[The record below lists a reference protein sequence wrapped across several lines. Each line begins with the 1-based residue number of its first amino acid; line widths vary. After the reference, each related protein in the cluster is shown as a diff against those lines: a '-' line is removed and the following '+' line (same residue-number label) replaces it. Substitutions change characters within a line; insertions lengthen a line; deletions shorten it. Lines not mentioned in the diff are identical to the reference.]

1 MTTFRGLGAVAAAA
15 TLFLIS
21 ACAQAGTAGGPGAAP
36 SSVPPSGPP
45 AGGADGLVLRVAHTG
60 GFVGPDALAGR
71 LPELSVYAD
80 GRMIFEGPVTAIYP
94 GAALPNV
101 QVRMISPEQVR
112 ELVERAVAAGVR
124 TGTDLGQPGVADAT
138 TTEVTVVTAAGEQKV
153 AANALREASDDDPLL
168 TPAQRQARAKL
179 QDFLDRADKLAAGPG
194 AQPYRPEILA
204 AIVTPWVEPGDDLPA
219 RPAGKEWPGPAL
231 PGEPLTP
238 ALKLSCVTATG
249 DQLDA
254 ILAAAKDANAQTP
267 WISGGNGWT
276 VRFRPLLPGETGCAD
291 LKAAR

>member
-1 MTTFRGLGAVAAAA
+1 MTTLRGLGAVAAAA
-15 TLFLIS
+15 TFLLIS
-21 ACAQAGTAGGPGAAP
+21 ACAQAGTDGGAGAAP
-36 SSVPPSGPP
+36 SSSPPGSP
-45 AGGADGLVLRVAHTG
+45 AGADGLVLRVSHSG

-71 LPELSVYAD
+71 LPDLSVYAD

-94 GAALPNV
+94 GPALPNV
-101 QVRMISPEQVR
+101 QVRMISPQQVR
-112 ELVERAVAAGVR
+112 DLVERAVAAGVR
-124 TGTDLGQPGVADAT
+124 SGADLGQPGVADAT
-138 TTEVTVVTAAGEQKV
+138 TTEVTVVTAAGEQTV
-153 AANALREASDDDPLL
+153 AANALREARDDDPQL

-179 QDFLDRADKLAAGPG
+179 QGFIDQADKLAAGPG
-194 AQPYRPEILA
+194 AQPYKPEVLA
-204 AIVTPWVEPGDDLPA
+204 AIVTPWVEPGDDLPG

-254 ILAAAKDANAQTP
+254 ILAAAKDATARTP